1 MAAGGGGANAR
12 GVVEVFEGDGDAVE
26 DGAGR
31 FERAGL
37 GEGLLGGDGDEG
49 VEGGVELI
57 DAAKTGFDK
66 FGRGE
71 LAAAEEGAGFGEG
84 EVRGVGGHGLGGGGE
99 GEGKSATAQHCTDC
113 SHVARIIKKGGQMT
127 TAWLVLLLAVK
138 LYLKDGGYQMAR
150 EYQVQEDRVRYYST
164 ERGEWEEI
172 PLDLVDL
179 KKTKAEEES
188 MAATRKETLVADAAE
203 DAAEREQ
210 ARQIARVP
218 MNAGIYWVKGQE
230 LVPLKQAETKVV
242 NNRRR
247 SILKALSP
255 LPMVSGKATLETDGP
270 ASINLIRG
278 ERPEFFMRL
287 SLDERFGLV
296 KLTLSKEQNRIVERW
311 TIVPVSKELIQ
322 EHDDVET
329 FRQQVDDGLYKI
341 WPQKTMAPGEYAF
354 IQWTEGK
361 GNTQVWDFTLK
372 DAVKQ

>member
-1 MAAGGGGANAR
+1 
-12 GVVEVFEGDGDAVE
+12 
-26 DGAGR
+26 
-31 FERAGL
+31 
-37 GEGLLGGDGDEG
+37 
-49 VEGGVELI
+49 
-57 DAAKTGFDK
+57 
-66 FGRGE
+66 
-71 LAAAEEGAGFGEG
+71 
-84 EVRGVGGHGLGGGGE
+84 
-99 GEGKSATAQHCTDC
+99 
-113 SHVARIIKKGGQMT
+113 MT

-179 KKTKAEEES
+179 KKTKAEEEAI
-188 MAATRKETLVADAAE
+188 AATRKETLAADAAE

-242 NNRRR
+242 TNRRR

-255 LPMVSGKATLETDGP
+255 LPMVAGKATLETDGP

-287 SLDERFGLV
+287 SMDERFGLV

-322 EHDDVET
+322 EHDAVET

-341 WPQKTMAPGEYAF
+341 WPQKPVPPGEYAF